1 MNKLIPQFTVL
12 LLAGWSINVW
22 AFSCMDAS
30 GQTLHSMAGPGSVNV
45 YVNLQPTI
53 AVGQNLVVDISRSVV
68 CRNDAGILYS
78 GRWCRPPT
86 TRPAIF
92 SVIS

>member
-30 GQTLHSMAGPGSVNV
+30 GQTLHSMAGHGSVNV

-53 AVGQNLVVDISRSVV
+53 AVGQNLVVDISVQ
-68 CRNDAGILYS
+68 
-78 GRWCRPPT
+78 WCVGMMLLH
-86 TRPAIF
+86 I
-92 SVIS
+92 VMIML

>member
-53 AVGQNLVVDISRSVV
+53 AV
-68 CRNDAGILYS
+68 
-78 GRWCRPPT
+78 
-86 TRPAIF
+86 
-92 SVIS
+92 

>member
-30 GQTLHSMAGPGSVNV
+30 GQTLHSMAG
-45 YVNLQPTI
+45 
-53 AVGQNLVVDISRSVV
+53 LV
-68 CRNDAGILYS
+68 L
-78 GRWCRPPT
+78 
-86 TRPAIF
+86 
-92 SVIS
+92 